1 MTSPWSPEDLR
12 IDGTSLKTWGWGSIS
27 QSGLTVLPD
36 RRGDNYT
43 VGYGRGDQWQAK
55 QLSSVQRTLNMWIDC
70 RDPST
75 GIYPT
80 SPAPYTRLQDRLK
93 AQLNENIQAVMRL
106 FAVEEHQVL
115 VERDVLTSSGVETL
129 IAYAETSGNAPVVY
143 DPDSITE
150 AAVSIDL
157 VFTDPLWYGP
167 ETSASVGVGASPTV
181 DNTGDVTARKMTLRF
196 VGPLT
201 NPDLFNDTNGTSAI
215 RLSLGTSIAG
225 GDWVDVDAGA
235 GTVIRHS
242 DGANLIGTLTNSG
255 AIEWMPLY
263 RGVNTLHLVAASGS
277 GQVVIT
283 YRPPRI

>member
-27 QSGLTVLPD
+27 QSTLTTLPA

-55 QLSSVQRTLNMWIDC
+55 QFDAVQRTLNMWIDC
-70 RDPST
+70 RDPVT
-75 GIYPT
+75 GLYPT
-80 SPAPYTRLQDRLK
+80 SPAPYSNLIDKQK
-93 AQLNENIQAVMRL
+93 AQLNANIQAVMRL
-106 FAVEEHQVL
+106 LAVEERQVL
-115 VERDVLTSSGVETL
+115 VERDVLSLTGLETL
-129 IAYAETSGNAPVVY
+129 IAYAETTGAAPVVY

-167 ETSASVGVGASPTV
+167 STSASVGLGASPTV
-181 DNTGDVTARKMTLRF
+181 TNDGDVTARRMTLRF

-201 NPDLFNDTNGTSAI
+201 NPDLYNDTDGVDAV

-225 GDWVDVDAGA
+225 GDWVDVDAGS
-235 GTVIRHS
+235 GTVVRHS

-263 RGVNTLHLVAASGS
+263 RGENTLHLVAASGS
-277 GQVVIT
+277 GQVIIE